1 MCPGVLSAGPLCFLV
16 PSVWPLLVAAGCI
29 FAMMVY
35 IDGVGMFQG
44 VALVALVVL
53 LRGSHD

>member
-35 IDGVGMFQG
+35 ID
-44 VALVALVVL
+44 
-53 LRGSHD
+53 RGGNVSGGGLGGLGCIAQRVS